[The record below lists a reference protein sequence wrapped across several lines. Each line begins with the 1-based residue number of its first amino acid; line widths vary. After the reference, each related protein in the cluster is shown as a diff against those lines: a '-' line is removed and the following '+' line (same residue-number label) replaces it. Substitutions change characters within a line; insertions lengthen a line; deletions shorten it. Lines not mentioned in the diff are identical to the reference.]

1 VAHSPVCWSTLAAQA
16 VHSQPG
22 DPVTAKVHRLR
33 PKRHDVITEALQ
45 LVLDLPLGLGNQTR
59 DELAEA
65 LGKVAPPETW
75 TYTMVSPDQL
85 QRILAAIN
93 AGPDSGN
100 VLRVWT
106 AVMCFVQY
114 GTKEIMAGRA
124 KIAETAGIRPQEVS
138 RAMTRLTEIGALV
151 RLRPG
156 RYAINPHVV
165 WTGDLV
171 KRQEAA
177 KHVSPVLRP
186 VDS

>member
-1 VAHSPVCWSTLAAQA
+1 MRGH
-16 VHSQPG
+16 
-22 DPVTAKVHRLR
+22 VTAKVHRLR

-45 LVLDLPLGLGNQTR
+45 LVLDLPLGLGDQTR
-59 DELAEA
+59 DDLAEA
-65 LGKVAPPETW
+65 LGKFAPPETW

-114 GTKEIMAGRA
+114 GTNEIMAGRA

-156 RYAINPHVV
+156 RYAINPHVG

-177 KHVSPVLRP
+177 KHVPPVRAVEP
-186 VDS
+186 

>member
-1 VAHSPVCWSTLAAQA
+1 VAHSPVCWSTLAAQG

-59 DELAEA
+59 DEIAEA
-65 LGKVAPPETW
+65 LGKFAPPETW

-124 KIAETAGIRPQEVS
+124 KIAKTAGIRPQEVS
-138 RAMTRLTEIGALV
+138 RALTRLTEIGALV

-156 RYAINPHVV
+156 RYAVNPHVV

-177 KHVSPVLRP
+177 KHVPPVREIDP
-186 VDS
+186 

>member
-1 VAHSPVCWSTLAAQA
+1 
-16 VHSQPG
+16 
-22 DPVTAKVHRLR
+22 VTAKVHRLR
-33 PKRHDVITEALQ
+33 PKQHDVVTEAMRLI
-45 LVLDLPLGLGNQTR
+45 LDMPLGLGNQTR

-65 LGKVAPPETW
+65 LGKFAPPETW
-75 TYTMVSPDQL
+75 TYTMVSPGQL

-114 GTKEIMAGRA
+114 GTNEIMAGRA
-124 KIAETAGIRPQEVS
+124 KIAETAGIRSQEVS

-156 RYAINPHVV
+156 RYAINPHVG
-165 WTGDLV
+165 WCGDLV

-177 KHVSPVLRP
+177 KAVPPIRAVEP
-186 VDS
+186 DSVA